1 MVHLTARAAERLSG
15 SSQSVMARELQL
27 WCSGTSCNQTEYAMY
42 DAEEFIKG
50 RETSTRITCPKCA
63 VKFDE
68 LMQAEEWVE

>member
-1 MVHLTARAAERLSG
+1 
-15 SSQSVMARELQL
+15 
-27 WCSGTSCNQTEYAMY
+27 MY